1 MGLSGIILSLKKKGL
16 VPQVTYSTIPFIQNS
31 LNGKWQRW
39 KTDQWLPGVK
49 DDVGYWTVG
58 IVMKGSIRDAF
69 VRILVT
75 TAVNTHNYSY
85 EKMTKNYVNILY

>member
-1 MGLSGIILSLKKKGL
+1 M
-16 VPQVTYSTIPFIQNS
+16 
-31 LNGKWQRW
+31 
-39 KTDQWLPGVK
+39 PGVK

-69 VRILVT
+69 VQILVT